1 MCGRGLHRGA
11 CERVALGPTQ
21 GHERAAHGPAQGC
34 YEDDAVRVGSGD
46 GGWARFCGIVVWH
59 DA

>member
-1 MCGRGLHRGA
+1 
-11 CERVALGPTQ
+11 VALGPTQ